1 MVAVLKAV
9 IIMVVI
15 LAIIFTLNAY
25 AGNYIDNSAKKLLA
39 DLENIKTMV
48 QAGDVNTLNSEIKSL
63 RDEWEGVES
72 HWEILV
78 DHREIDRIDTLMT
91 HLEAMGKTGSLD
103 TIMPE
108 IEELAFFLTHIDD
121 KHKIKAENIL

>member
-1 MVAVLKAV
+1 MKAV
-9 IIMVVI
+9 IIMVAIVV
-15 LAIIFTLNAY
+15 IIFALNTY
-25 AGNYIDNSAKKLLA
+25 AGSYIDSSAKKMLTN
-39 DLENIKTMV
+39 LEEIKKAV
-48 QAGDVNTLNSEIKSL
+48 QSSDVNTANSEIKKL
-63 RDEWEGVES
+63 RDQWEGVES

-91 HLEAMGKTGSLD
+91 HLEAMGSSNSLD

-108 IEELAFFLTHIDD
+108 LEELSFFFTHIDD